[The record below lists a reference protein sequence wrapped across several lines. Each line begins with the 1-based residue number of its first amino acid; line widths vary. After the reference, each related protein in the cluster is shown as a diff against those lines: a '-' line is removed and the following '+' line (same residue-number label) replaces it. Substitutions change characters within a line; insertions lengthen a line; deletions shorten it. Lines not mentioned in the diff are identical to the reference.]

1 MRSFAVLAA
10 VGFAFSLVAVG
21 LVTARG
27 TPAGQATPR
36 PEGSPLT
43 SPVGSPV
50 ACPVDTL
57 PGRLVSVPNDVTI
70 QLTDE
75 GFDPA
80 SIQTTNN
87 SDLTIRLMNTGSRPH
102 SFILEDFEVDIEL
115 APGESKTITLEP
127 VDLGDAVTHHFV
139 SDAPGDVCMSG
150 VLILY
155 I

>member
-1 MRSFAVLAA
+1 MRSFAVLTA
-10 VGFAFSLVAVG
+10 VLAFSLAALG
-21 LVTARG
+21 LVTAQGR
-27 TPAGQATPR
+27 PVDQATPP
-36 PEGSPLT
+36 PEGSPLA
-43 SPVGSPV
+43 SPVSSPA

-70 QLTDE
+70 HLTDE

-87 SDLTIRLMNTGSRPH
+87 SDVTIRLMNTGSSPH
-102 SFILEDFEVDIEL
+102 SFVLEDFEVDIEL
-115 APGESKTITLEP
+115 SPGQRETIRLQP